1 MVDHFVN
8 EFKRKHKKD
17 LKGNKRALR
26 RLKTA
31 CERTLSVSV
40 QVNIEINYLFEG
52 ISLNGTLDG
61 RFLPSNTS
69 RFNLQWLQGIVLN
82 GIFLI
87 SIIG

>member
-40 QVNIEINYLFEG
+40 QVNIEINYLFEDINLIG
-52 ISLNGTLDG
+52 ATWSLGVETAEVVMAVTN
-61 RFLPSNTS
+61 
-69 RFNLQWLQGIVLN
+69 
-82 GIFLI
+82 
-87 SIIG
+87 

>member
-40 QVNIEINYLFEG
+40 QVNIEINYLFEDINLIG
-52 ISLNGTLDG
+52 ATWSLGVKTAKVVMAVTN
-61 RFLPSNTS
+61 
-69 RFNLQWLQGIVLN
+69 
-82 GIFLI
+82 
-87 SIIG
+87 

>member
-31 CERTLSVSV
+31 CERTLSFSV
-40 QVNIEINYLFEG
+40 QVNIEINYLFEDINLIG
-52 ISLNGTLDG
+52 ATWSLGVETAEVVMAVTN
-61 RFLPSNTS
+61 
-69 RFNLQWLQGIVLN
+69 
-82 GIFLI
+82 
-87 SIIG
+87 